1 MNLNNKTNMIRAE
14 LKNAKILIVDDQQ
27 ANIDVLTDFLEM
39 QGYTNLKQLIDSRE
53 VIATVADYKPD
64 ILLLDLTMPYLSG
77 FDILQL
83 LKENVSADVYLP
95 VLVLTADITIESKRK
110 ALQLGASDFLTKPF
124 DLIELQARVNT
135 HLQIRFKNEQIN
147 EYAQQLEKL
156 IATKDKFFS
165 IIAHDLRNPF
175 IGIENF
181 IKILLKVGKFNQD
194 EIRMQLETIYDSANQ
209 GHELLE
215 NLLRWARS
223 QTNSISLNQDAF
235 LLNETVANCLKLIEI
250 QAKNKEVKLINNV
263 SAEIIIDTDQ
273 DVLETILRNLISN
286 AVKYT
291 ETGGKVVIE
300 ATKKVKTIEIAV
312 TDSGV
317 GIEPQAMEK
326 LFRIDKNLQSKKGTS
341 GEKGSGLGLI
351 LCQEF
356 IEKLEGNIQV
366 ESEVGKGTTFTV
378 CIPDC
383 IVE

>member
-1 MNLNNKTNMIRAE
+1 
-14 LKNAKILIVDDQQ
+14 
-27 ANIDVLTDFLEM
+27 
-39 QGYTNLKQLIDSRE
+39 
-53 VIATVADYKPD
+53 
-64 ILLLDLTMPYLSG
+64 
-77 FDILQL
+77 
-83 LKENVSADVYLP
+83 
-95 VLVLTADITIESKRK
+95 
-110 ALQLGASDFLTKPF
+110 
-124 DLIELQARVNT
+124 
-135 HLQIRFKNEQIN
+135 
-147 EYAQQLEKL
+147 
-156 IATKDKFFS
+156 
-165 IIAHDLRNPF
+165 
-175 IGIENF
+175 
-181 IKILLKVGKFNQD
+181 
-194 EIRMQLETIYDSANQ
+194 MQLETIYDSANQ